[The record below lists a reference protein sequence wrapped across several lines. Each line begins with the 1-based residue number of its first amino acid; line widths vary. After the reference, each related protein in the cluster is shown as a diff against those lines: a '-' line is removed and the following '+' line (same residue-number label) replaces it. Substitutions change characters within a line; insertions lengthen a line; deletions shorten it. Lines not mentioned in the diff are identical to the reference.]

1 MGGPEIALFG
11 EKHSHRTRVVQEI
24 GVHTCVLL
32 LCLSYYH
39 TIWRAYNRAHYIT
52 ICISVQKK
60 KIHWFVENAIHQ

>member
-39 TIWRAYNRAHYIT
+39 TI
-52 ICISVQKK
+52 
-60 KIHWFVENAIHQ
+60 